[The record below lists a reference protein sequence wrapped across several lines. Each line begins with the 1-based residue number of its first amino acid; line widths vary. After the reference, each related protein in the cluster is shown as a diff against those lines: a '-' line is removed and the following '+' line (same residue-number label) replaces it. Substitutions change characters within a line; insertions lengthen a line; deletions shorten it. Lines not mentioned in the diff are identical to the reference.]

1 MKARLR
7 QNRIL
12 AHSGPAMGVG
22 SFARAAASVS
32 YNSLYVRRKP
42 QTARGIGPR
51 NIAPAA
57 PGAPVRR
64 RIAQHTRRRKTALG
78 RGRPSAVVPRGRP
91 KVGIVEKIRFSRF
104 GPENDRDH
112 GRDHQTCRVQNSG
125 DTCHEHGRAIRTG
138 QDGALSPQC
147 AAACAMSRSFW
158 PVSARALREI
168 QLELCC
174 DSQSCDLCK
183 LIGTPYTHNECICC
197 EVLLHLVCHSRLPS
211 TPTPPALPG
220 VAAESGAAARRNPWE
235 GGESVEGEARL

>member
-64 RIAQHTRRRKTALG
+64 RIAQHTPPPQTALG
-78 RGRPSAVVPRGRP
+78 GGRPRAVVPRGRP

-104 GPENDRDH
+104 GPENDRDP

-138 QDGALSPQC
+138 QDGARSPQC

-158 PVSARALREI
+158 PVSAWALREI
-168 QLELCC
+168 QLELRC

-183 LIGTPYTHNECICC
+183 LIGTPYTHNE
-197 EVLLHLVCHSRLPS
+197 
-211 TPTPPALPG
+211 
-220 VAAESGAAARRNPWE
+220 
-235 GGESVEGEARL
+235 

>member
-1 MKARLR
+1 MSAEFPR
-7 QNRIL
+7 
-12 AHSGPAMGVG
+12 P
-22 SFARAAASVS
+22 RA
-32 YNSLYVRRKP
+32 
-42 QTARGIGPR
+42 GIGPR

-64 RIAQHTRRRKTALG
+64 RIAQHTGRPQTALG
-78 RGRPSAVVPRGRP
+78 RGRPCAVVRAGQTESF
-91 KVGIVEKIRFSRF
+91 GIVEKIRFSRF
-104 GPENDRDH
+104 GPANDRDP
-112 GRDHQTCRVQNSG
+112 GRDHQTCRVQKAAFL
-125 DTCHEHGRAIRTG
+125 CHEHGRAIRTG
-138 QDGALSPQC
+138 QDGARSPQC

-211 TPTPPALPG
+211 TPTPPDLPG
-220 VAAESGAAARRNPWE
+220 VAAEKRRRFSAATPGRSG
-235 GGESVEGEARL
+235 GVGVEGRRE

>member
-64 RIAQHTRRRKTALG
+64 RIAQHTGRRKTALG
-78 RGRPSAVVPRGRP
+78 GGRPRAVVPRGRP

-125 DTCHEHGRAIRTG
+125 QTY
-138 QDGALSPQC
+138 
-147 AAACAMSRSFW
+147 MSRTRPSNQNGAGRRTFAAMRGGVRDV
-158 PVSARALREI
+158 PLVLAG
-168 QLELCC
+168 
-174 DSQSCDLCK
+174 
-183 LIGTPYTHNECICC
+183 IGLGI
-197 EVLLHLVCHSRLPS
+197 
-211 TPTPPALPG
+211 A
-220 VAAESGAAARRNPWE
+220 
-235 GGESVEGEARL
+235 